1 MDKSLLSVA
10 HETIKDLHNAGVVNK
25 MTMRQFDAL
34 CLPAV
39 ENLTPA
45 EIKTLRAREKISQPV
60 LARALNVSPSTVKH
74 WEIGDKQP
82 SGAALKLL
90 NLIFK
95 KGLAVVV

>member
-1 MDKSLLSVA
+1 MNKSLLSVA
-10 HETIKDLHNAGVVNK
+10 HDTIKDLHKAGAVNK

-34 CLPAV
+34 CLPAI
-39 ENLTPA
+39 ENLTPE

-60 LARALNVSPSTVKH
+60 LARVLNVSPSTVKH
-74 WEIGDKQP
+74 WEIGDKRP
-82 SGAALKLL
+82 NGAALKLL